1 MPQHRSP
8 AQMSLRYARLF
19 DHTVRTEYECALD
32 LTERHL
38 GPLPA
43 SRPGLTIEPAGT
55 D

>member
-1 MPQHRSP
+1 
-8 AQMSLRYARLF
+8 MSLRYARLF